1 MKSNRRSLGSRQR
14 SKESLGAAVPS
25 EKAPPAKET
34 AHRRAELLKV
44 IETGDPEA
52 VIQAELELRRLELG
66 GPQ

>member
-1 MKSNRRSLGSRQR
+1 M
-14 SKESLGAAVPS
+14 GAAVPS

-34 AHRRAELLKV
+34 AQRRAELLKV